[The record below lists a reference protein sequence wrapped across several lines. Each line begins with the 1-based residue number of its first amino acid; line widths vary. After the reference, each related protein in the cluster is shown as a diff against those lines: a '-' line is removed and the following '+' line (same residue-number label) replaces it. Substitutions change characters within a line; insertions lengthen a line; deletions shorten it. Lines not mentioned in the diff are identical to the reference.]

1 MAFKAPMP
9 ASGGDFA
16 PTPAGNF
23 IGRCFSL
30 IDLGTQVTKTGE
42 FAGKA
47 NHKIRIGFELF
58 GETEEGSPMT
68 ITIDGKELPLSI
80 FKEYTLSMHEKSTLR
95 KELGAWRGRAFTSDE
110 EAVDFDI
117 TKLVGAYAMVNI
129 SHRTNDKG
137 KTNANIANL
146 SPLPSAL
153 KNAKPSP
160 VNANVVFNLDEP
172 DMELFNTFSEWLQG
186 RIAESPEWKTKNRQ
200 SIPSKSINL
209 DAEDPF
215 SDDVQF

>member
-1 MAFKAPMP
+1 MSFKAPMP

-23 IGRCFSL
+23 VGRCYSL
-30 IDLGTQVTKTGE
+30 IDLGTQITKSGE

-58 GETEEGSPMT
+58 GETEDGTPMS
-68 ITIDGKELPLSI
+68 INIDGKEMPLSI

-95 KELGAWRGRAFTSDE
+95 KELGAWRGKQFADDE
-110 EAVDFDI
+110 EAVNFDI

-129 SHRTNDKG
+129 AHRTNDKG
-137 KTNANIANL
+137 KVNANIANL

-153 KNAKPSP
+153 KNAKPAP
-160 VNANVVFNLDEP
+160 RNANVIFSLDEP
-172 DMELFNTFSEWLQG
+172 NMDLFNSFSEWLQG
-186 RIAESPEWKTKNRQ
+186 RISEAPEWNKKTG
-200 SIPSKSINL
+200 KSNPLNL
-209 DAEDPF
+209 DSEPDPV
-215 SDDVQF
+215 DDNAPF

>member
-1 MAFKAPMP
+1 MSFRAPMP

-23 IGRCFSL
+23 IGRCYSL
-30 IDLGTQVTKTGE
+30 IDLGTQITKTGE

-58 GETEEGSPMT
+58 GETEDGQPMT
-68 ITIDGKELPLSI
+68 ITIDGNELPLSI

-95 KELGAWRGRAFTSDE
+95 KELGAWRGKQFADDQ

-117 TKLVGAYAMVNI
+117 TKLLGAYAMVNI
-129 SHRTNDKG
+129 AHRTNDKG
-137 KTNANIANL
+137 KVSANIANL

-153 KNAKPSP
+153 KNAKPVP
-160 VNANVVFNLDEP
+160 VNPNIIFSLDNP
-172 DMELFNTFSEWLQG
+172 DMALFNTFSEWLQG
-186 RIAESPEWKTKNRQ
+186 RIKEAPEWNKLKGMV
-200 SIPSKSINL
+200 
-209 DAEDPF
+209 DAHPDETFRNDEDLAF
-215 SDDVQF
+215 

>member
-1 MAFKAPMP
+1 MGFKAPVP

-23 IGRCFSL
+23 IGRCYSL
-30 IDLGTQVTKTGE
+30 IDLGTQVTKSGE
-42 FAGKA
+42 FAGKS

-58 GETEEGSPMT
+58 GETEDGKPMT
-68 ITIDGKELPLSI
+68 ITIEGKELPLSI

-95 KELGAWRGRAFTSDE
+95 KELGAWRGKQFADDA

-129 SHRTNDKG
+129 AHRTNEKG
-137 KTNANIANL
+137 KVNANIANL

-153 KNAKPSP
+153 KNAKPP
-160 VNANVVFNLDEP
+160 AINKNVIFSLDDP
-172 DMELFNTFSEWLQG
+172 DMDIFNGLSEWLQG
-186 RIAESPEWKTKNRQ
+186 RISEAPEWKKAHGQVNMDSEPAR
-200 SIPSKSINL
+200 SS
-209 DAEDPF
+209 DPF
-215 SDDVQF
+215 DEDISF